1 LLAIKSLTQLPSSIS
16 MRSAKR
22 PSSAPQSSAKALS
35 TRAEALGMFAQ
46 MPNDVIEYMA
56 NFLSAADLA
65 HQLTGNNQITHFF
78 KTRPLVL
85 ERWTREHYRHDVDMS
100 ELVLV
105 TIGEDASFD
114 GWTQRIVDSIPA
126 KPESGPT
133 EHCATSGLVVE
144 TVPPIEWF
152 RALPANIDRGFM
164 HRWIRWVHNFIN
176 DQDLLWLAVF
186 LFAEKKSLWKACL
199 SHISTTILANSAREH
214 VDPVLRLL
222 VLSCRKSKSKSK
234 SELIMDLL
242 DLAVRAGFVGAV
254 RMILARAEVTD
265 QARQGNT
272 LSRVGSIEIAAA
284 LGRSEIV
291 QLLLNDQRITPR
303 VPGHDLLARALN
315 GLHDE
320 TAMVLARSPRVTS
333 AQADW
338 WPLPPMPEEVFSLLL
353 QKEYT
358 AADCAQSILLVRTVK
373 YNRLDLT
380 RLVLDDGR
388 FASPA
393 HCVAA
398 MVVAQE
404 EGRTEHVRMIIKSGR
419 CTRV

>member
-1 LLAIKSLTQLPSSIS
+1 
-16 MRSAKR
+16 M
-22 PSSAPQSSAKALS
+22 
-35 TRAEALGMFAQ
+35 RAESLGMFAQ

-56 NFLSAADLA
+56 NFLSATDLA

-78 KTRPLVL
+78 KTRPHVL
-85 ERWTREHYRHDVDMS
+85 ERWTREHYRHDFDMS
-100 ELVLV
+100 ALVLV

-133 EHCATSGLVVE
+133 EHCATSGLVE

-164 HRWIRWVHNFIN
+164 HRWIRWVHNFIY
-176 DQDLLWLAVF
+176 DQDLLLLAVF
-186 LFAEKKSLWKACL
+186 LFAENKSLWKACL

-214 VDPVLRLL
+214 LDPVLRLL
-222 VLSCRKSKSKSK
+222 VLSCPK
-234 SELIMDLL
+234 SESKLIMELL
-242 DLAVRAGFVGAV
+242 DLAVRADFVGVV

-303 VPGHDLLARALN
+303 VPGHDLLACALN

-338 WPLPPMPEEVFSLLL
+338 CALPLMSKEVFSLLL